1 VSDGQKLKKKL
12 PKRVISL
19 GLQAR
24 RARSWARGQERKKA
38 RNAAQ
43 EQRHR
48 DNLARIAEGL
58 PTVHEQKKLD
68 AKVRKASS
76 K

>member
-1 VSDGQKLKKKL
+1 MSDGQKLKKKL
-12 PKRVISL
+12 PKRVLST
-19 GLQAR
+19 GLKAR

-38 RNAAQ
+38 KIAAQ

-48 DNLARIAEGL
+48 ANLDRVAEGL

-68 AKVRKASS
+68 AKARKNGA
-76 K
+76 